1 LLFLLYSCSNIPT
14 INEDTNN
21 ENNEMDKA
29 FLAIDMTN
37 APLDVK
43 GIKGILSRNEYDS
56 IACNLSYNDTT
67 NSVSVKVDDILIEK
81 WNLRVNAFNKDFF

>member
-1 LLFLLYSCSNIPT
+1 
-14 INEDTNN
+14 
-21 ENNEMDKA
+21 MDKA

-37 APLDVK
+37 APLDVVGK
-43 GIKGILSRNEYDS
+43 MHRKRLNDIKGILSRNEYDS